1 MPNERRCAQL
11 AAWGS
16 AWLAGSVAFDDVLD
30 AVTGSGR
37 HVGGPGFGPGP
48 NPVGTALAE
57 WKRAGTSVLVLA
69 LPVPGDIRGLAGPV
83 EFRTAALTA
92 GEAVFG
98 RDFGLTVLP
107 GRDTPSSAGR
117 ELIWHR
123 AEVGELPPDPVSMAD
138 AEHDL
143 AESIRDTASLF
154 ARRGI
159 TSWLSDIAPAL
170 SDARRAGER
179 LHLPASHPPRGVRLI
194 AQAERLSAVL
204 TVVDSDDTGQLTA
217 RAVAEREQ
225 ALAPLR
231 LAVRRAL
238 LAGYNAAA
246 EDLSRPVSP
255 GGPVPGSSRP
265 GSAVRTPPA
274 DRGGPAAGR

>member
-1 MPNERRCAQL
+1 VSNERRCAQL

-16 AWLAGSVAFDDVLD
+16 AWLAGAAAFDDVLD
-30 AVTGSGR
+30 AVTGTGR

-48 NPVGTALAE
+48 NPVGAALAG
-57 WKRAGTSVLVLA
+57 WKQAGSSVLRLV
-69 LPVPGDIRGLAGPV
+69 LPVPGDVRGLAGPPS
-83 EFRTAALTA
+83 FRTAALTA
-92 GEAVFG
+92 CQAVYG

-123 AEVGELPPDPVSMAD
+123 ADYSELPPDPVSMAD

-143 AESIRDTASLF
+143 TESIRETASLF
-154 ARRGI
+154 ARRGV
-159 TSWLSDIAPAL
+159 TSWLTDIAPAL

-179 LHLPASHPPRGVRLI
+179 LHLPPSHPPRAVRLI
-194 AQAERLSAVL
+194 AQAERLTAVF
-204 TVVDSDDTGQLTA
+204 TVVDSDGTGQLTA
-217 RAVAEREQ
+217 AAVADRDQ

-246 EDLSRPVSP
+246 EVSA
-255 GGPVPGSSRP
+255 S
-265 GSAVRTPPA
+265 
-274 DRGGPAAGR
+274 